1 MANPNISDRHNTEFY
16 TGPLGGGTVLTTPV
30 TYADA
35 DGAAVALTVA
45 AAATDATTT
54 QTLANS
60 LRTQLIALGIL
71 TAA

>member
-1 MANPNISDRHNTEFY
+1 MANPNVSDRSNTNFY
-16 TGPLGGGTVLTTPV
+16 TGPLGAGTVLTTPV

-45 AAATDATTT
+45 AAATDAATT

>member
-1 MANPNISDRHNTEFY
+1 MSNPNVSDRSNTNFY
-16 TGPLGGGTVLTTPV
+16 TGPLGAGTVLAEPV

-35 DGAAVALTVA
+35 DGDASTYTVP

-54 QTLANS
+54 QALANA
-60 LRTQLIALGIL
+60 LRTACLARGIV